1 MGGPGSGRQ
10 RRKMTVE
17 GCRTLDLGE
26 ICDGAALRRLP
37 RGEIAWGDL
46 RAGRTHALLCYAAAE
61 VVPRL
66 GEPWLLLCYVYWPT
80 PTAYARSDEIEL
92 IGGGGKRYAGR
103 CPGCERPVR
112 KLYAPPGEVLFLCRL
127 CHHLR
132 YDGSARAKAL
142 RRRAVLG
149 PVLAELAAMQ
159 LAGQA
164 VLSSSEAR
172 RIELLKATLG
182 LADAGPAGVRL
193 ACLRLRRAGLSYR
206 QIAAHVY
213 RSKSSVARYV
223 AAGPAGID
231 LEGLYDEHIVASFK
245 GIDRQFADGDLKAID
260 GELAA
265 MDVRAKRLGLYR
277 RPPPG
282 EPEHGGLERQGGALE
297 RVSAEEEQVYI
308 WRCYERLREQGQRR
322 LSQSRT

>member
-1 MGGPGSGRQ
+1 MRSSS
-10 RRKMTVE
+10 
-17 GCRTLDLGE
+17 
-26 ICDGAALRRLP
+26 
-37 RGEIAWGDL
+37 
-46 RAGRTHALLCYAAAE
+46 AAAA
-61 VVPRL
+61 
-66 GEPWLLLCYVYWPT
+66 GSAT
-80 PTAYARSDEIEL
+80 S
-92 IGGGGKRYAGR
+92 GR

-132 YDGSARAKAL
+132 YAGSARAKAL

-172 RIELLKATLG
+172 RSELLGPLLG
-182 LADAGPAGVRL
+182 SLRRGRRECASPAC
-193 ACLRLRRAGLSYR
+193 ACERAGLSYR

-231 LEGLYDEHIVASFK
+231 LEGLYDEHLLASFM

-265 MDVRAKRLGLYR
+265 MDVRAKRWASTVLGGCFVLACDW
-277 RPPPG
+277 P
-282 EPEHGGLERQGGALE
+282 
-297 RVSAEEEQVYI
+297 
-308 WRCYERLREQGQRR
+308 C
-322 LSQSRT
+322 